1 MKLYQFGDCTLKVPD
16 DCDLGSLKLC
26 DFIAVSRLDHYN
38 RKLADTSIRVAGI
51 AKAGVVST
59 RTALV
64 GVKDKAVSLKNRTK
78 AATTAFLAKSDSDE
92 SAS

>member
-1 MKLYQFGDCTLKVPD
+1 MKLYEFGDCTLKVPD

-26 DFIAVSRLDHYN
+26 DFIAVSRLEHYN
-38 RKLADTSIRVAGI
+38 RKLADTSTKISGA

-59 RTALV
+59 KTAII
-64 GVKDKAVSLKNRTK
+64 GVKNKAVSLKNRTK